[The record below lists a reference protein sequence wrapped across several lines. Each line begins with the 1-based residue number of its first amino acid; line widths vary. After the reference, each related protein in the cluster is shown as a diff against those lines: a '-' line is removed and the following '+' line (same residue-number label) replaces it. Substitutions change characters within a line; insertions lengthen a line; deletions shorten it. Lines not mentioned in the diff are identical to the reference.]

1 MAENNKFVILI
12 TAYNDEKWVEY
23 NIASIL
29 NQTYSNYKV
38 LYYDDA
44 STDNTYQ
51 EVSKIV
57 KNNIKFTVTTRKN
70 NMQALFSYE
79 ECINQIKEDEIL
91 VCMSADD
98 WLYDNNVL
106 ENLNKYY
113 SLLFC

>member
-51 EVSKIV
+51 EV
-57 KNNIKFTVTTRKN
+57 NI
-70 NMQALFSYE
+70 L
-79 ECINQIKEDEIL
+79 EIL
-91 VCMSADD
+91 I
-98 WLYDNNVL
+98 L
-106 ENLNKYY
+106 
-113 SLLFC
+113 SLQLLLQPL